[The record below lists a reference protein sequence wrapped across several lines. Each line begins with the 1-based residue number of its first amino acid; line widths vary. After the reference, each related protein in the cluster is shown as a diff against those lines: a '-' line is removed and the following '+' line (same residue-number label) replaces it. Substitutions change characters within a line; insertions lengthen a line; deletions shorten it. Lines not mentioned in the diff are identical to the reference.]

1 MRDRGPVSHVANVTR
16 NGGSEWKLSDESTH
30 EHGQGL
36 EEVYPGPA
44 KSKAILRHLTPA
56 CSLAP
61 VGQARNEAAAGSV
74 VVLGWSESEQATGGR
89 SGRAQPRPRSTGPAS
104 TVPAFDEGNIF
115 THSESRR

>member
-1 MRDRGPVSHVANVTR
+1 MSHVANVTR

-56 CSLAP
+56 CSLVS
-61 VGQARNEAAAGSV
+61 VGRARNKAAAGSV
-74 VVLGWSESEQATGGR
+74 VVLGLSESEQATGGR
-89 SGRAQPRPRSTGPAS
+89 SAGHSRVPGAQGLPPLSQRLMKG
-104 TVPAFDEGNIF
+104 IY
-115 THSESRR
+115 SRTQRVTEVNFS